1 MTKFPVRE
9 SVLWG
14 NPRSLENSYGG
25 PLMEKLH
32 YLAMAACLLVSALI
46 GPAWAYNQ
54 PLGLNLGYTSFMDG
68 APPAG
73 PGFYFEEYVQ
83 YYTADKFT
91 NPLFPPSIDADL
103 DAWVSLSQ
111 FVYQSNTPV
120 LFGGKWGL
128 NVMVPYVWID
138 AQPSTALPDNASGV
152 GDILVGPYLQWDPIM
167 GANGPVFMHRV
178 EFQMIFPSGSY
189 DNEKVLNPGAN
200 AFSFDPY
207 WAGTYFITPKW
218 TVSWRAHYLWNGE
231 NDDPF
236 IGANLDEIQAGEAVH
251 ANFASSYEVIPQQL
265 RVGVNGYWLKQI
277 SATEGKTQ
285 AGITIDLHDDEMVF
299 AVGPG
304 ALLSLS
310 QDTHLFFN
318 AYFETETDSRPEGEK
333 FVLRFVHHF

>member
-1 MTKFPVRE
+1 MKR
-9 SVLWG
+9 W
-14 NPRSLENSYGG
+14 R
-25 PLMEKLH
+25 
-32 YLAMAACLLVSALI
+32 YLASTACLLLSALLTA
-46 GPAWAYNQ
+46 PAAAYNQ
-54 PLGLNLGYTSFMDG
+54 PLGLNLGFTSFVDG

-83 YYTADKFT
+83 YFTADKFSD
-91 NPLFPPSIDADL
+91 PGFPDDGAEV

-120 LFGGKWGL
+120 LLGGKWGL

-138 AQPSTALPDNASGV
+138 AAPSTSLPDNAAGI
-152 GDILVGPYLQWDPIM
+152 GDVLVGPYLQWDPIM
-167 GANGPVFMHRV
+167 GANGPVLMHRV
-178 EFQMIFPSGSY
+178 EFQMIFPTGDY
-189 DNEKVLNPGAN
+189 DDEAVLNPSSN
-200 AFSFDPY
+200 AFSFNPY

-218 TVSWRAHYLWNGE
+218 TVTTRAHYLWNGE

-236 IGANLDEIQAGEAVH
+236 VGFGLDEIQAGEAVH
-251 ANFASSYEVIPQQL
+251 ANFATSYELIPKQL
-265 RVGVNGYWLKQI
+265 RVGLNGYWLKQI
-277 SATEGKTQ
+277 SATEGTP
-285 AGITIDLHDDEMVF
+285 AGGSSRDLHDDEMVL

-318 AYFETETDSRPEGEK
+318 AYFETETDSRPEGER